1 MLIAFSYV
9 VAQSLQLC
17 DILSLPRALHSNLG
31 FLQAVVDVWRLFQAE
46 FLQLWDELGH
56 KGDAYPA
63 VLFGEAVHQGQQA
76 HQASTL
82 G

>member
-1 MLIAFSYV
+1 MTS
-9 VAQSLQLC
+9 
-17 DILSLPRALHSNLG
+17 ALLNCLG
-31 FLQAVVDVWRLFQAE
+31 DLQAVVDVWRLFQAE

-63 VLFGEAVHQGQQA
+63 VLFGEAVHQGQQTQ
-76 HQASTL
+76 QASTL